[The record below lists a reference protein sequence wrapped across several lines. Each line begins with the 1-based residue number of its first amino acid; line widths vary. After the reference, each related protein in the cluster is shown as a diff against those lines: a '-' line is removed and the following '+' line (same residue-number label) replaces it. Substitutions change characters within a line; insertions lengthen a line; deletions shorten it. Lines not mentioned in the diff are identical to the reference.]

1 MGVGIGLDPG
11 ADSVKIVKVRA
22 GPGGVSIL
30 SAARVPRPS
39 GGEFPAAEVARA
51 LSRAG
56 IPRRAACGI
65 SGRDLMLRYVAVPP
79 VPPWRLKMLVDF
91 EIRENMAGGGTDITS
106 DYRPLTLPGGL
117 EQGIVVLAAVA
128 KNAYLEEAL
137 ERARECGVR
146 VKALSPSAV
155 ALHRAFVASREF
167 RSDETTFLLDIGRE
181 NIEMAVQRD
190 GGLLFARNG
199 SGSGGER
206 VTQGIDGAF
215 GIGRDRAETYK
226 RERARL
232 NLQPPADP
240 DKRRLLIY
248 GALREAGDAIVGAV
262 TSGLRFARMQTK
274 IKDLDFDRLVLSG
287 GGARL
292 AGLKEFLQN
301 RLERP
306 VSLFDP
312 AAAMDSSRLRGD
324 QARTFGGAPSEMA
337 IATGLAVMDATSE
350 GFSLS
355 LLPPAEAAR
364 RRFWSR
370 TVLGYAAGFLAAALA
385 GTIFFRARTGRAASA
400 AESEM
405 LAGEVKQLSTRAG
418 DAKKLDDGNRLLRDE
433 LSVFLD
439 EAKAN
444 RAILDFL
451 RLQRTACP
459 DGIGLRRLKLID
471 LATLHVEFEGAARG
485 LEESA
490 FLAKLEEFQR
500 AIEAGEPVKPGSVKM
515 NQLPARN
522 DETDERAFRGEVVL
536 DPWGASARSGAES
549 PAPDLG
555 TPPGQGEGP
564 AAAPDGA
571 AVEGDATGSKA
582 EATSEEAPGGTPAAK
597 IGPAEEGE

>member
-11 ADSVKIVKVRA
+11 ADSIKIVKVRT
-22 GPGGVSIL
+22 GSGGVSIL
-30 SAARVPRPS
+30 SAARVPRPA

-51 LSRAG
+51 LSRAK
-56 IPRRAACGI
+56 IARRATCGV
-65 SGRDLMLRYVAVPP
+65 SGRDLMLRYVALPP

-91 EIRENMAGGGTDITS
+91 EIRENMSGGGTDITS

-117 EQGIVVLAAVA
+117 EQGIIVLAAVA
-128 KNAYLEEAL
+128 KNAYLEEGL
-137 ERARECGVR
+137 GRARECGVR
-146 VKALSPSAV
+146 VNASSPSAI
-155 ALHRAFVASREF
+155 ALHRAFAVSREF
-167 RSDETTFLLDIGRE
+167 RAEETTFLLDIGRE
-181 NIEMAVQRD
+181 NTEMAIQCD
-190 GGLLFARNG
+190 GELLFARNG

-232 NLQPPADP
+232 SLQPPADP

-248 GALREAGDAIVGAV
+248 GALREAGDSIVGAV
-262 TSGLRFARMQTK
+262 NSGLRFARMQTK

-301 RLERP
+301 RLAKP

-324 QARTFGGAPSEMA
+324 QARTFGGAPSEMS
-337 IATGLAVMDATSE
+337 IATGLAIMDASSD

-370 TVLGYAAGFLAAALA
+370 TVVGYAAGFLAAALA

-400 AESEM
+400 AESEK
-405 LAGEVKQLSTRAG
+405 LAGEVKQLSTRAAG
-418 DAKKLDDGNRLLRDE
+418 VKKLDESSRLLRDE
-433 LSVFLD
+433 LSVFLG
-439 EAKAN
+439 EAKVN

-451 RLQRTACP
+451 RLQREACP

-471 LATLHVEFEGAARG
+471 LPTLQVEFEGMARG
-485 LEESA
+485 LEEGA
-490 FLAKLEEFQR
+490 FLAKLGEFQL
-500 AIEAGEPVKPGSVKM
+500 ALEAGGLVKPGSVKI
-515 NQLPARN
+515 NQLPPRA
-522 DETDERAFRGEVVL
+522 DESDERAFRGEVIL
-536 DPWGASARSGAES
+536 DPWGAGADSGAES

-555 TPPGQGEGP
+555 TPKGEGEEP
-564 AAAPDGA
+564 AADAEGA
-571 AVEGDATGSKA
+571 AADSKTDETSDSATDK
-582 EATSEEAPGGTPAAK
+582 TPADKTPAETS
-597 IGPAEEGE
+597 GTAEEGE

>member
-11 ADSVKIVKVRA
+11 ADSVKIVKVRT
-22 GPGGVSIL
+22 GPGGTSIL
-30 SAARVPRPS
+30 SAVLVPRPS

-56 IPRRAACGI
+56 IPKRATCGI

-117 EQGIVVLAAVA
+117 EQGIIVLAAVA

-137 ERARECGVR
+137 ERARACRVR
-146 VKALSPSAV
+146 ANALSPSAV

-167 RSDETTFLLDIGRE
+167 RPDETTFLLDIGRE
-181 NIEMAVQRD
+181 NIELAVQRD
-190 GGLLFARNG
+190 GRLLFARNG

-232 NLQPPADP
+232 NLQPPTAP
-240 DKRRLLIY
+240 DKRQLLIF
-248 GALREAGDAIVGAV
+248 GALREAGDSIVGAV
-262 TSGLRFARMQTK
+262 SSGLRFARMQTK
-274 IKDLDFDRLVLSG
+274 MKGLDFDRLVLSG

-324 QARTFGGAPSEMA
+324 QARTFGGAPSEMTV
-337 IATGLAVMDATSE
+337 ATGLAIMDASSE

-385 GTIFFRARTGRAASA
+385 ATMFIRGRTDRASA
-400 AESEM
+400 ATESRRLE
-405 LAGEVKQLSTRAG
+405 GEVKRLADRAG
-418 DAKKLDDGNRLLRDE
+418 ELKKLDDGNRLLRE
-433 LSVFLD
+433 GLSVFVE

-444 RAILDFL
+444 RAVLDFL
-451 RLQRTACP
+451 RLQREACP
-459 DGIGLRRLKLID
+459 DGIGLKRFSLAD
-471 LATLHVEFEGAARG
+471 LASLRVEFEGAARG
-485 LEESA
+485 VDEGE
-490 FLAKLEEFQR
+490 FLTKLEEFQR
-500 AIEAGEPVKPGSVKM
+500 ALEADGLVRPGSVKM
-515 NQLPARN
+515 NQLPSPRGG
-522 DETDERAFRGEVVL
+522 ETDERAFRGEAVL
-536 DPWGASARSGAES
+536 DPWGAGASAAK
-549 PAPDLG
+549 PPPIPDLG
-555 TPPGQGEGP
+555 TPASEGAGRTAGPDKTTGEGGVP
-564 AAAPDGA
+564 A
-571 AVEGDATGSKA
+571 EMN
-582 EATSEEAPGGTPAAK
+582 
-597 IGPAEEGE
+597 GPVEEGE